1 MLDTLVSDHLR
12 RSYSQLLEQGQ
23 LPSREKLKQYYA
35 TFRARFGPEVLG
47 RLEGEELL
55 NTIHAH
61 GNKDSLVYWLEF
73 KDDEEFPGF
82 FGGIA
87 GGSALKFGIFRK
99 KETGAWITG
108 SPTEQKE
115 LSIPEAIAVARSHRD
130 QLMAGSKVL
139 DELGADSSDATYSA
153 LQDALDKAAPDLS
166 DSAWG
171 HKYFSLLFPDKLD
184 DYHQAEYQRFH
195 IRKMLQEPPAKDGR
209 YAAAGR
215 YINAAAELQVP
226 LNHLTTMF
234 NRINGRPYKVWRI
247 GTTPGGQDLWPMMRD
262 GGYVAIGWANL
273 GDLSALATD
282 PAVKDR
288 VRKQLEDD
296 GNRPNVASGT
306 ANQIATFVNR
316 ISEDDLVLAADGQAI
331 LGIGKVA
338 GPYQFDTTDA
348 HDAPHHRPVRW
359 LDTTIWKLPET
370 EGLQSTV
377 RQINKFPSNLVEI
390 ERRLLNPQLPAVPDA
405 TGHPRDSTIAIL
417 NTIPT
422 RIGAILQRKGQAIV
436 YGPPGTGKT
445 YWSTEAA
452 RQLAAHAAFGKSFE
466 TLDSASQREVTGSE
480 IKPGLVRV
488 CTFHP
493 AYGYEDFIEGYRPV
507 TSSIGQLSFER
518 RDGIFKL
525 ICKDAAKHPG
535 KHFFLVIDEIN
546 RGDIPRIFGEL
557 ITLLE
562 SDKRGTSLQL
572 PVSGECFSVPPNV
585 YVIGTMNTADRS
597 IALLDTALRRRF
609 GFVELM
615 PDPAALGNT
624 QVANSIPL
632 GPWLS
637 ALNERIRTHVVR
649 DARNLQVGH
658 AYLME
663 SGKPVT
669 DFARFSRILAED
681 IFPLLEEYCYEN
693 YSLLRNLLGPALVDE
708 ANQRIHT
715 ELFKNDRRDDLIQA
729 LLAPFPEIATSTIAI
744 ESESPSAE
752 TDLEEPPENT
762 D

>member
-1 MLDTLVSDHLR
+1 MLDTTVTDHLK

-35 TFRARFGPEVLG
+35 TFRARFGPEVL
-47 RLEGEELL
+47 RHLEGEELL

-73 KDDEEFPGF
+73 KDDEEFPAL
-82 FGGIA
+82 FGSIA
-87 GGSALKFGIFRK
+87 GGSALKFGIYRR
-99 KETGAWITG
+99 KETGAWMTG

-115 LSIPEAIAVARSHRD
+115 LSTIEAIAVARSHRD
-130 QLMAGSKVL
+130 QLLAGSVVV
-139 DELGADSSDATYSA
+139 EALGADPSDASYSD
-153 LQDALDKAAPDLS
+153 LQDALDRAAPDLS
-166 DSAWG
+166 DSSWG
-171 HKYFSLLFPDKLD
+171 HKYFGLLFPDKLD
-184 DYHQAEYQRFH
+184 DFHQEEYQHFH
-195 IRKMLQEPPAKDGR
+195 IRKMLQEPPEKEGR

-215 YINAAAELQVP
+215 YVSAAAELQIP

-247 GTTPGGQDLWPMMRD
+247 GTRPDGGDLWPAMRD
-262 GGYVAIGWANL
+262 GGYAAIGWANL
-273 GDLSALATD
+273 GDLSALAAD
-282 PAVKDR
+282 PTVKDR
-288 VRKQLEDD
+288 IRKQLEED
-296 GNRPNVASGT
+296 GARPNIASGS
-306 ANQIATFVNR
+306 ANQISTFVIR
-316 ISEDDLVLAADGQAI
+316 ISEDDLVLAADGKDI
-331 LGIGKVA
+331 RGIGKVT
-338 GPYQFDTTDA
+338 GPYEFKMTDA
-348 HDAPHHRPVRW
+348 HGAPHHRPVRW
-359 LDTTIWKLPET
+359 LDTSTWQLPET
-370 EGLQSTV
+370 EGLQTTV
-377 RQINKFPSNLVEI
+377 RQINKYPSNLVEI
-390 ERRLLNPQLPAVPDA
+390 ERRLIYPHPVP
-405 TGHPRDSTIAIL
+405 TVETIPRTLGSTLAIL
-417 NTIPT
+417 KPIPA
-422 RIGAILQRKGQAIV
+422 RIAAILQRKGQTIV

-445 YWSTEAA
+445 HWAVQSA
-452 RQLAAHAAFGKSFE
+452 RELAAHAAYGKPFDA
-466 TLDSASQREVTGSE
+466 LDTSGQTEVKGSE
-480 IKPGLVRV
+480 SNQGLVRA

-507 TSSIGQLSFER
+507 TSVTGQLSFER
-518 RDGIFKL
+518 RDGIFKQL
-525 ICKDAAKHPG
+525 CTDAKKQLD

-562 SDKRGTSLQL
+562 YDKRGSALHL
-572 PVSGECFSVPPNV
+572 PLSGERFSVPPNV

-615 PDPAALGNT
+615 PDPNALGNA

-637 ALNERIRTHVVR
+637 ALNERIRTHIVR

-663 SGKPVT
+663 AGKSVT

-693 YSLLRNLLGPALVDE
+693 YGLLRNLLGSAIVDE
-708 ANQRIHT
+708 KNQRLRS
-715 ELFKNDRRDDLIQA
+715 ELFNDDRRDDLIQA
-729 LLAPFPEIATSTIAI
+729 LRAPFPEISTSTVAIAA
-744 ESESPSAE
+744 ESTIVE
-752 TDLEEPPENT
+752 TELEDAPENT